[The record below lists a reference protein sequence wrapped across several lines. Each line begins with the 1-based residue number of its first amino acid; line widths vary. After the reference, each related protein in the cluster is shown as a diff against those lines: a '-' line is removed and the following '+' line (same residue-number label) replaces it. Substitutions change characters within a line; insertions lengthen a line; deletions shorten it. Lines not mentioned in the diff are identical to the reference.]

1 VTGLRDA
8 LTDYLQLRRRLGFE
22 MPQDGRLLE
31 GFVTFLERA
40 GAQRITTDLALDWAR
55 LPGQAHPSYWR
66 QRLSVVRGF
75 ARHLAT
81 LDPASEIPSPDLLP
95 AHRPRIAPYIYTGDE
110 IAALMTAAG
119 RLTPP
124 LRALRHQT
132 LIGLLAVTAMRP
144 GEALALDREDVDLRH
159 RVVLVRTG
167 KQRKQREVPLHDS
180 TVAALGEYV
189 RQRDARFPQ
198 PSTPAFFISSR
209 GGRVGRHELNQTFT
223 TLICGVGLDG
233 RGTRARPRP
242 YDLRHAFAV
251 RALLD
256 WYEAG
261 EDIDRRMP
269 LLSTFLGHTDP
280 ASTYWYLQGVPELL
294 AVVSSRLER
303 LAGVPS

>member
-1 VTGLRDA
+1 MTALRNA
-8 LTDYLQLRRRLGFE
+8 LTDYLQLRRGLGFE
-22 MPQDGRLLE
+22 MPQDGCLLD

-95 AHRPRIAPYIYTGDE
+95 AHRPRITPYIYTGEE
-110 IAALMTAAG
+110 IAALMAAAG

-132 LIGLLAVTAMRP
+132 LIGLLAVTGLRP

-159 RVVLVRTG
+159 RVILVRTG
-167 KQRKQREVPLHDS
+167 KQGKQRELPLHDS

-189 RQRDARFPQ
+189 GQRDARFPQ
-198 PSTPAFFISSR
+198 PSTSAFFISAR

-223 TLICGVGLDG
+223 TLIRGVGLDG
-233 RGTRARPRP
+233 RGARARPRP
-242 YDLRHAFAV
+242 YDLRHAYAV
-251 RALLD
+251 RTLLD

>member
-1 VTGLRDA
+1 MSSLRDA
-8 LTDYLQLRRRLGFE
+8 LADYLQLRRRLGFA

-31 GFVTFLERA
+31 GFVTFLEQA
-40 GAQRITTDLALDWAR
+40 GAERITTDLALDWAR

-81 LDPASEIPSPDLLP
+81 LDPASQVPSQDLLP
-95 AHRPRIAPYIYTGDE
+95 AHRPRIAPYIYTREE
-110 IAALMTAAG
+110 IAALITAAG

-132 LIGLLAVTAMRP
+132 LIGMLAVTALRP
-144 GEALALDREDVDLRH
+144 GEALALDRDDVDLRH
-159 RVVLVRTG
+159 GVVLVRTG
-167 KQRKQREVPLHDS
+167 KQKKQREVPLHDS
-180 TVAALGEYV
+180 TVAALGDYV
-189 RQRDARFPQ
+189 RQREAHFPQ
-198 PSTPAFFISSR
+198 SATPAFFLSSR

-223 TLICGVGLDG
+223 TLIREVGLDG
-233 RGTRARPRP
+233 RGARSRPRP

-251 RALLD
+251 RSLLD

-261 EDIDRRMP
+261 EDVDRKMP

-280 ASTYWYLQGVPELL
+280 ASTYWYLQAVPELL
-294 AVVSSRLER
+294 ELVSSRLEQ
-303 LAGVPS
+303 LPEVLS

>member
-1 VTGLRDA
+1 MTGLRDA
-8 LTDYLQLRRRLGFE
+8 LADYLQLRRRLGFE

-40 GAQRITTDLALDWAR
+40 GAQRISTDLALDWAR

-81 LDPASEIPSPDLLP
+81 LDPASEVPSQDLLP
-95 AHRPRIAPYIYTGDE
+95 AHRPRITPYIYTGDE
-110 IAALMTAAG
+110 IAALMAAAG

-124 LRALRHQT
+124 LRGLRHQT

-159 RVVLVRTG
+159 RVVVVRTG
-167 KQRKQREVPLHDS
+167 KQRKRREVPLHDT
-180 TVAALGEYV
+180 TVTALGEYV

-198 PSTPAFFISSR
+198 PSTSAFFISAR

-223 TLICGVGLDG
+223 TLIRGVGLDG
-233 RGTRARPRP
+233 RGARARPRP

-280 ASTYWYLQGVPELL
+280 ASTYWYLQAVPELL

-303 LAGVPS
+303 LPEVPS

>member
-1 VTGLRDA
+1 MTSLRDA
-8 LTDYLQLRRRLGFE
+8 LADYLQLRRRLGFE

-31 GFVTFLERA
+31 GFVTFLEQA
-40 GAQRITTDLALDWAR
+40 GAERITTDLAVDWAR

-81 LDPASEIPSPDLLP
+81 LDPASEVPSPDLLP
-95 AHRPRIAPYIYTGDE
+95 AHRPRIAPYIYTREE
-110 IAALMTAAG
+110 IAALVAAAG
-119 RLTPP
+119 RLTPR

-144 GEALALDREDVDLRH
+144 AEALALDRDDVDLRH

-167 KQRKQREVPLHDS
+167 KQRRQREVPLHDS
-180 TVAALGEYV
+180 TVTAVGNYV

-198 PSTPAFFISSR
+198 PATPAFFVSAR

-223 TLICGVGLDG
+223 TLVREVGLDG
-233 RGTRARPRP
+233 RGARSRPRP

-251 RALLD
+251 RTLLG
-256 WYEAG
+256 WYQTG
-261 EDIDRRMP
+261 EDVDRKMP

-280 ASTYWYLQGVPELL
+280 ASTYWYLQAVPELL
-294 AVVSSRLER
+294 ELVSGRLEQ
-303 LAGVPS
+303 LPGVLS

>member
-1 VTGLRDA
+1 MSGLRDA

-55 LPGQAHPSYWR
+55 QPGQAHPSYWR

-95 AHRPRIAPYIYTGDE
+95 AHRPRITPYIYTGHE
-110 IAALMTAAG
+110 IAALMAAAG

-159 RVVLVRTG
+159 RVILVRTG
-167 KQRKQREVPLHDS
+167 KQGKQREVPLHDS

-198 PSTPAFFISSR
+198 PSTSAFFISAR

-223 TLICGVGLDG
+223 TLIRGVGLGG
-233 RGTRARPRP
+233 RGARQTPTLRPAACLYRA
-242 YDLRHAFAV
+242 H
-251 RALLD
+251 
-256 WYEAG
+256 
-261 EDIDRRMP
+261 
-269 LLSTFLGHTDP
+269 
-280 ASTYWYLQGVPELL
+280 L
-294 AVVSSRLER
+294 A
-303 LAGVPS
+303 

>member
-1 VTGLRDA
+1 VSGLRDA
-8 LTDYLQLRRRLGFE
+8 LADYLQLRRRLGFA

-31 GFVTFLERA
+31 GFVTFLEQS
-40 GAQRITTDLALDWAR
+40 GAERITTDLALDWAR

-75 ARHLAT
+75 ARHLAM
-81 LDPASEIPSPDLLP
+81 LDPASEVPSQDLLP
-95 AHRPRIAPYIYTGDE
+95 AHRPRIAPYIYAGQE
-110 IAALMTAAG
+110 IAALIAAAG

-144 GEALALDREDVDLRH
+144 GEALALDRDDVDLRH

-167 KQRKQREVPLHDS
+167 KKHKQREVPLHDS
-180 TVAALGEYV
+180 TVTALSNYV
-189 RQRDARFPQ
+189 RQRDVGFPQ
-198 PSTPAFFISSR
+198 PATQAFFLSTR

-223 TLICGVGLDG
+223 TLVHEVGLDG
-233 RGTRARPRP
+233 RGARCRPRP
-242 YDLRHAFAV
+242 YDLRHACAV
-251 RALLD
+251 RTLLD

-261 EDIDRRMP
+261 EDVDHKMP

-280 ASTYWYLQGVPELL
+280 ASTYWYLQAVPELL
-294 AVVSSRLER
+294 ELISGRLEQ
-303 LAGVPS
+303 LPAVLP

>member
-1 VTGLRDA
+1 MTGLRDA
-8 LTDYLQLRRRLGFE
+8 LADYLLVRRRLGFA
-22 MPQDGRLLE
+22 MPQDARLLE

-40 GAQRITTDLALDWAR
+40 GAERITTDLALAWAR

-81 LDPASEIPSPDLLP
+81 LDPASEVPSQDLLP
-95 AHRPRIAPYIYTGDE
+95 AHRPRIAPYIYTGE
-110 IAALMTAAG
+110 QIASLITAAG
-119 RLTPP
+119 RLSPP
-124 LRALRHQT
+124 LRATRHQM

-144 GEALALDREDVDLRH
+144 GEVLALDREDVDLRH

-167 KQRKQREVPLHDS
+167 KQKKQRELPLHDS
-180 TVAALGEYV
+180 TVTALSKYS

-198 PSTPAFFISSR
+198 PATPAFFISSR

-223 TLICGVGLDG
+223 QLIHEVGLDG
-233 RGTRARPRP
+233 RGARARPRP

-251 RALLD
+251 RTLLD
-256 WYEAG
+256 WYETG

-280 ASTYWYLQGVPELL
+280 ASTYWYLQAVPELL
-294 AVVSSRLER
+294 AVVSSRLEQ
-303 LAGVPS
+303 LLGVPS